1 VLAVLASIIGATS
14 FRIPYYAIAPGSA
27 LPVVPLVKVTDGP
40 YFPPKNP
47 VYLCTVSL
55 QRTTVL
61 QALEGWLDPTVD
73 VVKQETIVPKDVGN
87 QKLTQFNL
95 QLMDTSKQK
104 ALIVAFRKLGYEVE
118 KGNGALIVD
127 VGKGTPADGVLHPDD
142 AIVAVDGEPV
152 ATHSDAIRLLG
163 AHTPGDTVSLTV
175 VAGNARRT
183 VSVTLAANPTDK
195 KRPLLGVTL
204 RTKDPSFD
212 FPYKVDIASERIGG
226 PSAGLAFTLE
236 LLDVLTKGELTGGHK
251 VAATGTMELDGSVGE
266 VGGVAQKT
274 VAVQEAGVKLFLVPK
289 AEVAEARKHAS
300 KDLRIEPVQ
309 TLDDA
314 LRILAGFGGNGLAL
328 EQAPG
333 AGA

>member
-1 VLAVLASIIGATS
+1 MLGSIIGATT
-14 FRIPYYAIAPGSA
+14 FRIPYYAIAPGNA
-27 LPVVPLVKVTDGP
+27 LPVAGLVKVTDGP
-40 YFPPKNP
+40 FFPPKSP

-55 QRTTVL
+55 QSTTLL

-73 VVKQETIVPKDVGN
+73 VVKDEVIVPKDVGR
-87 QKLTQFNL
+87 QKLNQFNL

-118 KGNGALIVD
+118 HGKGAQIVD
-127 VGKGTPADGVLHPDD
+127 VGKDTPADGLLHPKDVIVGVDD
-142 AIVAVDGEPV
+142 KAV

-163 AHTPGDTVSLTV
+163 AHHPGDTATLTV
-175 VAGNARRT
+175 LSGTERRT
-183 VSVTLAANPTDK
+183 FTVTLAANPTDK

-204 RTKDPSFD
+204 QTKDPSFT
-212 FPYKVDIASERIGG
+212 FPYKVDIQSDRIGG

-236 LLDVLTKGELTGGHK
+236 LLDVLTEGELTGGHK

-266 VGGVAQKT
+266 VGGVAQKA
-274 VAVQEAGVKLFLVPK
+274 VAVENAGVKLFLVPK
-289 AEVAEARKHAS
+289 AEVAEARKHAG
-300 KDLRIEPVQ
+300 KGLRIEPVG

-328 EQAPG
+328 GAPG
-333 AGA
+333 AAT